1 MALGRKGVDKIFGTD
16 DTSDEVTSASSKG
29 IKNKVKVDKQSD
41 KKNTK
46 KESTEGP
53 VKEVIKEVV
62 KEKVVLADS
71 KLKITDIEPNALQP
85 RKDFN
90 EDALSELADSIKKY
104 GIIEP
109 IVVSKKGKSYVI
121 IAGERRWRA
130 ARLAGLKEVPVVI
143 REYTDKERMEVALIE
158 NLQREDLN
166 PIEEALAY
174 QSLIDEYNLKQDE
187 VADRVSKGRSTI
199 TNALRLLGLCDN
211 VKQMLIDDMISS
223 GHARCLLSIKDP
235 DVQYETA
242 MSVFD
247 EGLSVR
253 ETETL
258 VKGVINVLAGKKI
271 DKNGKALEDP
281 SDSAME
287 AILTNLAE
295 NLKTTLGSKVSIK
308 SKGKKGK
315 IEIEYVSS
323 DDLERIIHIINAGAA
338 L

>member
-1 MALGRKGVDKIFGTD
+1 MALGKKGVNRILGIDDNEDDKSTK
-16 DTSDEVTSASSKG
+16 S
-29 IKNKVKVDKQSD
+29 
-41 KKNTK
+41 TK
-46 KESTEGP
+46 KKTKVEKDAPVKEVVK
-53 VKEVIKEVV
+53 VKEVIKE
-62 KEKVVLADS
+62 KVVMADS
-71 KLKITDIEPNALQP
+71 KLKITDIEPNVLQP

-109 IVVSKKGKSYVI
+109 IVVTKKGKSYEI

-187 VADRVSKGRSTI
+187 VADRVSKGRSTV

-211 VKQMLIDDMISS
+211 VKQMLIDDMITS
-223 GHARCLLSIKDP
+223 GHARCLLSISDP

-258 VKGVINVLAGKKI
+258 VKSVNNVLAGKQI
-271 DKNGKALEDP
+271 DKNGKVLEKP
-281 SDSAME
+281 SDAAME
-287 AILTNLAE
+287 AILSE
-295 NLKTTLGSKVSIK
+295 YSEKLKTTLGSKVSIK